1 MNNARRK
8 ELNEALELIYQAQD
22 IINSCKDDEEMYRD
36 NMPENLQGSEKYER
50 ADEVIDALQEA
61 VDGLDEVIGKVEE
74 AAE

>member
-50 ADEVIDALQEA
+50 ADEVIDTLQEA

>member
-22 IINSCKDDEEMYRD
+22 IINSCKDDEEIYRD

-50 ADEVIDALQEA
+50 ADEVIDTLQEA

-74 AAE
+74 AAG